1 MEMITMNKVVEI
13 KKLVKR
19 YDDNFQLGELSLD
32 IPAGEIIGLIGENGA
47 GKTTLIKS
55 ILDILIINKGEIKIF
70 GKNLKNKE
78 INIKEDIGVV
88 LDNSFF
94 PEVLNAKDINS
105 IMQSIYK
112 TWDSKLYYDYLE
124 KFNIPITSSIK
135 KLSKGMKKKLEIAT
149 ALAHKPKLLILDE
162 PTSGLDP
169 VVRNEVLDIFL
180 KFIEDEE
187 HTILFST
194 HITSDLEHIADEI
207 VFIDN
212 GKVLLNKSK
221 DDILDN
227 YGILKCS
234 EEEFNKIDK
243 NDCITYKKN
252 KYNYEILVS
261 DKEKVGKKYKNM
273 VVDKITLEELMVIMI
288 KGDKIC

>member
-13 KKLVKR
+13 KNLVKR

-180 KFIEDEE
+180 KFIADDE

-227 YGILKCS
+227 YGILKLN

-288 KGDKIC
+288 KGEKTC

>member
-13 KKLVKR
+13 KNLVKR

-32 IPAGEIIGLIGENGA
+32 ILAGEIIGLIGENGA

-55 ILDILIINKGEIKIF
+55 ILDILIINNGEIKIF

-252 KYNYEILVS
+252 KYNYEILIS

-288 KGDKIC
+288 KGEKTC

>member
-1 MEMITMNKVVEI
+1 MNKAIEI
-13 KKLVKR
+13 KTLVKR

-55 ILDILIINKGEIKIF
+55 ILDILITNKGEIKIF
-70 GKNLKNKE
+70 GKNLKNNE

-105 IMQSIYK
+105 VMQSIYR
-112 TWDSKLYYDYLE
+112 TWDSKLYFDYLAN
-124 KFNIPITSSIK
+124 FNIPITSSIK
-135 KLSKGMKKKLEIAT
+135 KLSKGMQKKLEIAT
-149 ALAHKPKLLILDE
+149 ALAHRPKLLILDE

-180 KFIEDEE
+180 KFIEDDE

-207 VFIDN
+207 VFIND
-212 GKVLLNKSK
+212 GKVLLNKSR

-243 NDCITYKKN
+243 KDCVAYKKN

-261 DKEKVGKKYKNM
+261 DKEKISKKYKNM